1 MPRTDEPERDP
12 ARALIL
18 QLLEWI
24 DERPHTYAEAI
35 DTWRTSC
42 PRLSIWEDACIEG
55 LIDCDA
61 GREKIV
67 RVSAKG
73 KALLSS
79 PRNALR
85 IGRIRAS
92 RSR

>member
-1 MPRTDEPERDP
+1 MRDP

-24 DERPHTYAEAI
+24 DARPHTYAEAVE
-35 DTWRTSC
+35 TWRTSC

-55 LIDCDA
+55 LIDCDP
-61 GREKIV
+61 GRERIV

-73 KALLSS
+73 RTLLSS
-79 PRNALR
+79 PGSAAQT
-85 IGRIRAS
+85 GCIRAS

>member
-1 MPRTDEPERDP
+1 MGTPDP

-24 DERPHTYAEAI
+24 DARPHPYAETI
-35 DTWRTSC
+35 ETWRTSC

-55 LIDCDA
+55 LIDCDP
-61 GREKIV
+61 GGERIV

-73 KALLSS
+73 RALLSNPGS
-79 PRNALR
+79 ASQNGHTRV
-85 IGRIRAS
+85 S

>member
-1 MPRTDEPERDP
+1 MRDP

-24 DERPHTYAEAI
+24 DERPHTYAEAVE
-35 DTWRTSC
+35 TWRTSC
-42 PRLSIWEDACIEG
+42 PRLAIWEDACIEG
-55 LIDCDA
+55 LIDCDP
-61 GREKIV
+61 GRERIV

-73 KALLSS
+73 RTLLSS
-79 PRNALR
+79 PGSASQT
-85 IGRIRAS
+85 GRTRAS

>member
-1 MPRTDEPERDP
+1 MQSATRNP
-12 ARALIL
+12 ADALTL

-24 DERPHTYAEAI
+24 DARPHTYAEAL

-61 GREKIV
+61 GGGKIV

-73 KALLSS
+73 RAVL
-79 PRNALR
+79 
-85 IGRIRAS
+85 GRRESAARS
-92 RSR
+92 ARSR